1 MDANIDC
8 PASRD
13 YSKAYLHHL
22 VKSGELLGQIL
33 LSWHNLAFY
42 QALMRELRAA
52 IREGRLDAFRARFKA
67 GLTTSQA

>member
-1 MDANIDC
+1 
-8 PASRD
+8 
-13 YSKAYLHHL
+13 